1 MKNTLFF
8 LISAFIFINTLS
20 GQTNQDALQILDKFA
35 AKASKAPSIFMKFDL
50 IMNNEAE
57 KTTDTLKGSVIL
69 NKDKYRLELPNN
81 IVWFN
86 GTTSWSYLQAE
97 QEVTITKAD
106 KKDNSFQNK
115 PSLIFTIYKKDYKN
129 RLIEETNESYV
140 IDLYPIDIKT
150 DILRIRLTIGK
161 KLLDLKSLEYKRR
174 DGITSTLKVKD
185 YDLTRSTD
193 ALTFEFQKSAYKD
206 AEIIDM
212 R

>member
-1 MKNTLFF
+1 MKIIL
-8 LISAFIFINTLS
+8 LSLLSAVIFTIALP
-20 GQTNQDALQILDKFA
+20 GQSNQDALQILDKFA
-35 AKASKAPSIFMKFDL
+35 GKASKAPSISMKFDL

-57 KTTDTLKGSVIL
+57 KTIDTLKGAVIL

-129 RLIEETNESYV
+129 RLIEETNDSYI

-161 KLLDLKSLEYKRR
+161 RLLDLKSLEYKRR

-185 YDLTRSTD
+185 YDLTKKTD